1 MGYPFPF
8 VRPYQWRIT
17 AGKDSTVKELKDDFW
32 ATETHW
38 WKKIKNKNPSLKM
51 RGRAHDERQ
60 VCDFLSEL
68 RAEKKKQQREKEERD
83 GGVIENKYDL
93 MTKKHIE
100 IVQSLISF
108 FSLYVW
114 SQILGQWYFV
124 LVLLICCFYFSS
136 TPRPPPLKLKLSWP
150 SNILKPGVQY
160 YVILT
165 QTRKL
170 HSKICQKYYG
180 WKMSN
185 F

>member
-1 MGYPFPF
+1 
-8 VRPYQWRIT
+8 
-17 AGKDSTVKELKDDFW
+17 
-32 ATETHW
+32 
-38 WKKIKNKNPSLKM
+38 M

-136 TPRPPPLKLKLSWP
+136 TSPPPPPTSKTQTQLTEHKHSQKYFNQE
-150 SNILKPGVQY
+150 SNIMSFQPKQENFTAK
-160 YVILT
+160 YVKNIMDEKCQIFNDWLSKHFYKRGSVVWFVSKFDFLLWSGP
-165 QTRKL
+165 QTFKFAYML
-170 HSKICQKYYG
+170 Y
-180 WKMSN
+180 
-185 F
+185 